1 MDELKGMSVYTEDT
15 SLRSYSPNH
24 FKVQTRFN
32 TLFLVTSS
40 EVIIAHMNCFFFLPE
55 FIFQWVY
62 GSVFMGFKGRALIG
76 SKTHF

>member
-40 EVIIAHMNCFFFLPE
+40 EVIIAHMNCFFF
-55 FIFQWVY
+55 FFQSSY
-62 GSVFMGFKGRALIG
+62 SNGFTGPSSWD
-76 SKTHF
+76 SKVGH